1 MKVTRPL
8 TFLTLL
14 VIPRHTSAQGT
25 HEVETHS
32 GCYLPLELFESRE
45 VTLRPSVTSVTMAE
59 ITLTAQV
66 NLTNSALALAMKNA
80 AVVTGPFGN
89 AVTAKF
95 DSASIRTGPSTT
107 WTVNTPQNLSGSSC
121 QEDSTQSREFASI
134 RHTGDK
140 GLTKSLVVLVTL
152 LVVSGVINLGLLTYV
167 FVLRVEKARLKK
179 KTELFHGIQSEA
191 HARPQPMAPGSPQPM
206 APGTPQPMAHREM
219 ASFDNTVYYDKSRES
234 DMYDNTRVDSVLYDD
249 ITTLKM
255 V

>member
-45 VTLRPSVTSVTMAE
+45 VTL
-59 ITLTAQV
+59 TAQV

-80 AVVTGPFGN
+80 AVVTGPLGN

-95 DSASIRTGPSTT
+95 NSASIRTGPSTT

-134 RHTGDK
+134 RHTGTRD
-140 GLTKSLVVLVTL
+140 S
-152 LVVSGVINLGLLTYV
+152 
-167 FVLRVEKARLKK
+167 R
-179 KTELFHGIQSEA
+179 
-191 HARPQPMAPGSPQPM
+191 SP
-206 APGTPQPMAHREM
+206 
-219 ASFDNTVYYDKSRES
+219 
-234 DMYDNTRVDSVLYDD
+234 
-249 ITTLKM
+249 
-255 V
+255 